1 MYIHN
6 RSDGGLLIETPVDFN
21 KDDRFRIMVRFA
33 DEERWRNMEGNVA
46 WVAVNPKDSSS
57 SLMGIQADNLALL
70 AEDMKPPRQNRYK
83 RMYPSELEFLSQ
95 TNLFTSISSEVKCP
109 LLNNMEPQQVSAGT
123 RLISQGEIGDS
134 LFIIQEGG
142 CRLYV
147 ERGGMQHDIAR
158 PAAGDIVGEMSLLTT
173 EQSCVNIDAQSDLSV
188 WRLRID
194 RVVESYRKYRDL
206 RIFLTELVTT
216 RYSDMK
222 HPAERPLGKY
232 LIQDLLGQGAWS
244 IVYKGIHAELKMP
257 VAIKMLKHNMAL
269 DHESEEAFEN
279 EAKLLAQ
286 LNHENI
292 VKVYDIEHQYNTV
305 FIIMELF
312 DGVSLSEILAGENH
326 LPLANV
332 LDILIQV
339 CNGLGFAHEHG
350 VIHQDVKPDNIFLQH
365 DQVKIFD
372 FGLAHVPGT
381 KDDCMPGTV
390 HYMAPEQI
398 NGDPLDQR
406 TDIYATGIM
415 AYELM
420 TGCKPFESEN
430 VTELLEAQKHQE
442 ISDPRLL
449 VPGLPAEFYSILL
462 RATQKDP
469 NKRFKNIWELQRSFR
484 QLAEKAK
491 ENSQSSV
498 SLSGQM
504 KGFMLF
510 YPDDLRMAVEELVD
524 DLDRRAAKIGVA
536 LRKMDLRET

>member
-1 MYIHN
+1 
-6 RSDGGLLIETPVDFN
+6 
-21 KDDRFRIMVRFA
+21 
-33 DEERWRNMEGNVA
+33 
-46 WVAVNPKDSSS
+46 
-57 SLMGIQADNLALL
+57 
-70 AEDMKPPRQNRYK
+70 
-83 RMYPSELEFLSQ
+83 
-95 TNLFTSISSEVKCP
+95 
-109 LLNNMEPQQVSAGT
+109 
-123 RLISQGEIGDS
+123 
-134 LFIIQEGG
+134 
-142 CRLYV
+142 
-147 ERGGMQHDIAR
+147 
-158 PAAGDIVGEMSLLTT
+158 
-173 EQSCVNIDAQSDLSV
+173 
-188 WRLRID
+188 
-194 RVVESYRKYRDL
+194 
-206 RIFLTELVTT
+206 
-216 RYSDMK
+216 
-222 HPAERPLGKY
+222 
-232 LIQDLLGQGAWS
+232 
-244 IVYKGIHAELKMP
+244 
-257 VAIKMLKHNMAL
+257 
-269 DHESEEAFEN
+269 
-279 EAKLLAQ
+279 
-286 LNHENI
+286 
-292 VKVYDIEHQYNTV
+292 
-305 FIIMELF
+305 
-312 DGVSLSEILAGENH
+312 
-326 LPLANV
+326 
-332 LDILIQV
+332 
-339 CNGLGFAHEHG
+339 
-350 VIHQDVKPDNIFLQH
+350 
-365 DQVKIFD
+365 VKIFD